1 MLSSNPIVLN
11 TLRFVLLVLAQVTI
25 FNRLNFLGFI
35 NPMVYVLF
43 FYWYPIRTNRPFFL
57 LSAFLLGFVIDLFS
71 DTMAL
76 HSIAALTAAYA
87 RPVVMRFC
95 FGANYEFQ
103 GFTFK
108 STTRLQR
115 ITFLLLLISI
125 QHSVFF
131 TLEILSF
138 SHILLILK
146 KIVFT
151 GIATLLLGVLLSSLF
166 ATELD

>member
-1 MLSSNPIVLN
+1 MWNNPIFLN
-11 TLRFVLLVLAQVTI
+11 GLRFVLLVLAQVLI

-43 FYWYPIRTNRPFFL
+43 FYWYPIRTNRPLFLFLGFF
-57 LSAFLLGFVIDLFS
+57 LGFVIDIFS

-76 HSIAALTAAYA
+76 HALSGLTVAYA
-87 RPVVMRFC
+87 RPIAMRFC

-108 STTRLQR
+108 STTRVQR
-115 ITFLLLLISI
+115 ITFLLFLVFI
-125 QHSVFF
+125 QHFVFF
-131 TLEILSF
+131 TFEILSF

-146 KIVFT
+146 KILFT
-151 GIATLLLGVLLSSLF
+151 GIATLLLSVLLSSLF
-166 ATELD
+166 ATEFD